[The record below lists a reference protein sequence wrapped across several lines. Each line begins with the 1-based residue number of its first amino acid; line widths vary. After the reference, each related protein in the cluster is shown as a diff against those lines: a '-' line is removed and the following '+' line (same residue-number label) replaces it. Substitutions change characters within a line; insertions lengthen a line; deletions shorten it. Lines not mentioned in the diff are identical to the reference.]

1 MRSSFPPPRM
11 LSRKS
16 NTHNLQH
23 QLATKNA
30 PADFAPDF
38 HAKTY
43 PPGTAPEDSS
53 YTARM
58 EDKTGGQANNPD
70 VERSHG
76 KESTK
81 TTAESTLR
89 GATSKDVH
97 RGLGHPGVGQT
108 NNEIRHNGEHG
119 RKHQAN
125 GLEGVGTYRQ
135 DRVERNLADQRGI
148 DREGVHGGEHGD
160 KGILAAE
167 NIAPE
172 PAEKAHYKY
181 QPRPQA
187 TGNSRR

>member
-1 MRSSFPPPRM
+1 MLSSFRFPR
-11 LSRKS
+11 SAHDPGT
-16 NTHNLQH
+16 NDTQH

-30 PADFAPDF
+30 PADFAPEF
-38 HAKTY
+38 NAKTY

-53 YTARM
+53 YTARQV
-58 EDKTGGQANNPD
+58 DKPGSQANNPD

-89 GATSKDVH
+89 GATSQDVH

-108 NNEIRHNGEHG
+108 NTEIRHDGQHG
-119 RKHQAN
+119 RKHQSN

-135 DRVERNLADQRGI
+135 DRFARSLADQRGI
-148 DREGVHGGEHGD
+148 DREDVYGGQHGD
-160 KGILAAE
+160 KGTLGAE
-167 NIAPE
+167 DIAPQ
-172 PAEKAHYKY
+172 PADRAHYKY
-181 QPRPQA
+181 QPRAQP